1 MDSSSFY
8 KFNIIAACCE
18 DICGHICIQKSN
30 NDHFHE
36 FTIFVS
42 KITSSSF
49 LLFRINKLDLDFLHR
64 QILSLVCPSER
75 TTWHRFYPTGPKGTA
90 QRPTKKHAI
99 CLATLLQNK
108 LNSDFCAFYHT
119 TTHGKPFLP
128 QIRLLTGL
136 NVVVKRA
143 TSPFKLVLRLSSK
156 RYFIH
161 SIIHLFILSL

>member
-8 KFNIIAACCE
+8 KFNITTACCE

-49 LLFRINKLDLDFLHR
+49 LLFRINKLGLDFLHR

-75 TTWHRFYPTGPKGTA
+75 TTWRRFYPTGPKGTA
-90 QRPTKKHAI
+90 QRPTKNMQSVLQHCSKTSWIAI
-99 CLATLLQNK
+99 LRVLSHNHPRQTFLATNK
-108 LNSDFCAFYHT
+108 VVNRIELGGKTRIIAFQT
-119 TTHGKPFLP
+119 RF
-128 QIRLLTGL
+128 
-136 NVVVKRA
+136 A
-143 TSPFKLVLRLSSK
+143 FKQ
-156 RYFIH
+156 
-161 SIIHLFILSL
+161 